1 MRSLTRWNSSA
12 MISNNENVARV
23 IFSPRMIYEGVLQ
36 TEAFRLREHI
46 AESYLSVLRM
56 AIPTWQNDVMLI
68 PLRKDRQLYGY
79 AVMNVG
85 DIRNAKFQQVEF
97 DVKACNDKTMKSH
110 AGIFISI
117 GGQPLVGGKRIENV
131 KDNASQDFLLLL
143 IQRRLVDIA
152 RKGLR
157 MIGNVDN

>member
-1 MRSLTRWNSSA
+1 
-12 MISNNENVARV
+12 MISNQENVVRV

-46 AESYLSVLRM
+46 AENYLSVLRM
-56 AIPTWQNDVMLI
+56 AIPTWQSDVMLI
-68 PLRKDRQLYGY
+68 PQRKDRQLYGY

-85 DIRNAKFQQVEF
+85 EIREAKFQQVEF

-110 AGIFISI
+110 AGIFISV
-117 GGQPLVGGKRIENV
+117 GGEPLVGGKRLESINDNV
-131 KDNASQDFLLLL
+131 AQDFLLLL
-143 IQRRLVDIA
+143 IQRRLVEIA

-157 MIGNVDN
+157 MIGTVGN